1 MYFRNYGLG
10 NTWLKKSLK
19 CLLLEDPSTSNMVRG
34 TKHCLN
40 LNGTTFIIFIAHCEG
55 NSVGQSFS

>member
-34 TKHCLN
+34 TKHC
-40 LNGTTFIIFIAHCEG
+40 
-55 NSVGQSFS
+55 